1 LSHAAGTSDAGEAA
15 RLELIYAAE
24 RDAAKAHIVALTS
37 SVAALASAEAGAS
50 AAGMAAPAAVITAMD
65 AAAAA
70 AVAAV
75 APQTPTYH
83 AALGFPQAPVTPQ
96 LTVL

>member
-1 LSHAAGTSDAGEAA
+1 LPHAAGTSDAGEAA
-15 RLELIYAAE
+15 RLELIHATE
-24 RDAAKAHIVALTS
+24 RDAAKAHIV
-37 SVAALASAEAGAS
+37 ALASAEAGAS
-50 AAGMAAPAAVITAMD
+50 AAGMAAPAAVMTAMD